1 MITAEQFDSDW
12 YLKTYPDVAAAGV
25 NPWIHY
31 VNYGRFEGRR
41 PFQNRVMAWEYHLW
55 RGGDRILLPRLE
67 HFLLETNSIE
77 QERQYAAWTIARW
90 YAVHNEWVK
99 VLNSLQ
105 LLLTSH
111 HYYPSHA
118 GPYLLLL
125 EAALQCNH
133 WNIAKKTFE
142 LFSRRF
148 GSKIDVSLAE
158 INLISFRII
167 NGFVNRNQDESRL
180 TILNRVFLQHGLYAL
195 DEKCNATLNLDSL
208 YLIKS
213 LPIAKN
219 CEEAKVSVIVP
230 VYNAERTLITA
241 LRSLSEQTW
250 RNLEILIVDDASED
264 NTWQL
269 MQNYVINTSLRPG
282 IVIRLLRHNK
292 NLGTYAARNTGLS
305 VAEGDLITTHDSDDW
320 SHPQKIEYQANTLLS
335 NPDKVA
341 CTSHWVRTTEN
352 FLFSHWRL
360 EDSWVYRNISSLMFR
375 RSVFNALGYWDRVSV
390 NSDTEYYLRIIK
402 YFGED
407 ALTEILPGVPLSFGR
422 IHKDSLSLCEETH
435 LITRYYG
442 VRKDYEDAA
451 RRWHSEIKSLNDLYL
466 PEIPKVR
473 PFQAPY
479 VIGTTGKIEN
489 LFNPMDLVQ
498 QSGYFDPAWYLEQYP
513 DLQDAPVDLFE
524 HYWKVG
530 STEGKD
536 PGPLFSTS
544 YYEYRFPQA
553 RAANLPALLHFLTV
567 GRVQGLKSLDV
578 IPGNQVQRSGAPNLL
593 ICAHQAGKHLYGA
606 ERSLLD
612 VLKVLNELGVNLFVV
627 LPSAINIDYVESIK
641 SKAVALTVIPYGWWK
656 AGRSINS
663 HTLEEFKNLIKRFD
677 IRAVYANT
685 LVLDEPLIAAQQL
698 NILNIVHVRELP
710 FADEALCWVLG
721 AGPELIT
728 DRVRK
733 LADIV
738 LVNSLAV
745 EREIA
750 SSNTVVVPN
759 IVNVSKFV
767 SIQSPVAPD
776 NKLITIAL
784 ISSNLPKKGLADF
797 VELADILEQREIPV
811 ICKLIGPETEYIKSL
826 QIQKR
831 NGEVAKCLEFN
842 NYTAYPWQALSNVD
856 IVVNL
861 SNFQESFG
869 RTVLEAMAAGL
880 PVVAYHW
887 GALPELI
894 VNGKTGFLIPFKNL
908 NSVADRI
915 IELVQS
921 KDLRLNF
928 GKAGR
933 MHARKYFSET
943 VLRDRLKTVL
953 SKIAEQTS
961 LPQ

>member
-12 YLKTYPDVAAAGV
+12 YLNTYPDVAAAGV

-31 VNYGRFEGRR
+31 INHGRFEGRR
-41 PFQNRVMAWEYHLW
+41 PFQNRVIAWEYHLW

-67 HFLLETNSIE
+67 HFLLETNAIE
-77 QERQYAAWTIARW
+77 QERQYAIWTIARW
-90 YAVHNEWVK
+90 YAVHNEWLK

-111 HYYPSHA
+111 HFYPSHA
-118 GPYLLLL
+118 GPYLLLF
-125 EAALQCNH
+125 EAALQCNRCH
-133 WNIAKKTFE
+133 TAKKTFE
-142 LFSRRF
+142 ILSRRF
-148 GSKIDVSLAE
+148 GSQIDVSLAE
-158 INLISFRII
+158 INLLSSRII
-167 NGFVNRNQDESRL
+167 NGFGDRNLDESRL
-180 TILNRVFLQHGLYAL
+180 TILNRIFLQHGLYTL
-195 DEKCNATLNLDSL
+195 DAKSNATLNLDSL
-208 YLIKS
+208 YLKKS
-213 LPIAKN
+213 LPVTKD
-219 CEEAKVSVIVP
+219 CEGIKVSVIVP

-241 LRSLSEQTW
+241 LRSLCEQTW
-250 RNLEILIVDDASED
+250 RNLEILIIDDASED

-269 MQNYVINTSLRPG
+269 IQNYIINTSLQPG
-282 IVIRLLRHNK
+282 IAIRLLRHNK

-320 SHPQKIEYQANTLLS
+320 SHPQKIEYQANALLS

-402 YFGED
+402 YFGGD

-422 IHKDSLSLCEETH
+422 IHKDSLTLYDETH

-473 PFQAPY
+473 PFQAPFA
-479 VIGTTGKIEN
+479 ICTTRKNEN
-489 LFNPMDLVQ
+489 ISNPMDLVQ
-498 QSGYFDPAWYLEQYP
+498 QSGYFDPAWYLEQYS
-513 DLQDAPVDLFE
+513 DLQDATVDLFE

-530 STEGKD
+530 SMEGKD

-553 RAANLPALLHFLTV
+553 RAENLPVLHHFLTV
-567 GRVQGLKSLDV
+567 GCVQGLKPLDV
-578 IPGNQVQRSGAPNLL
+578 LPGNQLQRTGALNLL

-627 LPSAINIDYVESIK
+627 LPSAINAEYIK
-641 SKAVALTVIPYGWWK
+641 SIRSKVVALTVIPYGWWK
-656 AGRSINS
+656 AGRIINS
-663 HTLEEFKNLIKRFD
+663 LTLEMFKCLIKRFD

-685 LVLDEPLIAAQQL
+685 LVLDEPLIAARLL

-710 FADEALCWVLG
+710 FADEALCRILG
-721 AGPELIT
+721 ASPELIT
-728 DRVRK
+728 ERVRK

-738 LVNSLAV
+738 LVNSLAA

-759 IVNVSKFV
+759 IVDVSKFE
-767 SIQSPVAPD
+767 SIHYPIAPE

-797 VELADILEQREIPV
+797 VELADILEQREVPV

-826 QIQKR
+826 QIKKR
-831 NGEVAKCLEFN
+831 NGEVSKYLEFN
-842 NYTAYPWQALSNVD
+842 NYTACPWQALTNVD

-894 VNGKTGFLIPFKNL
+894 VNGKTGFLVPFKNL

-933 MHARKYFSET
+933 IHARKYFSEA
-943 VLRDRLKTVL
+943 VLRDRLNTVL
-953 SKIAEQTS
+953 SMVVDQTF